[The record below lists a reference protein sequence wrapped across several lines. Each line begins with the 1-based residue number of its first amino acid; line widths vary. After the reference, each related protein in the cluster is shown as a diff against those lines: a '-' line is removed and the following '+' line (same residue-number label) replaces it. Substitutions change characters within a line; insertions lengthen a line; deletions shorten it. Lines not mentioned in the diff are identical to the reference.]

1 MRIGLIARAEIAR
14 GLAIQSKNFYDHLP
28 VDSVLLVEMP
38 KPDCDLGLDWYREDH
53 TLRVPYND
61 FDHTL
66 PEEAVRGWLDGLDVV
81 FTVETPYDWRL
92 PNWAREA
99 GVKTVV
105 QGNPEFYRKHLASHA
120 HQANPDEWWWPTS
133 WRPIRELPQGTI
145 MPVPMDRVHRAVPP
159 GDTLELLHVVGKRAW
174 MDRNGTDTL
183 LTAMRA
189 ILRPVRLGLHALEN
203 DIMDLPRQRRVTY
216 DVVTQPVVD
225 RWSMYEGRSV
235 LVLPR
240 KYGGLCLPA
249 LEAAA
254 SGLAVLMPDI
264 SPNHELASILTPIG
278 GVRPTN
284 LACGLA
290 DIARINPHTLAM
302 QLSQITDEE
311 WVRAQQQSW
320 DTVPTW
326 DEWAPRYM
334 EEFERVCNR

>member
-1 MRIGLIARAEIAR
+1 M
-14 GLAIQSKNFYDHLP
+14 
-28 VDSVLLVEMP
+28 
-38 KPDCDLGLDWYREDH
+38 
-53 TLRVPYND
+53 
-61 FDHTL
+61 
-66 PEEAVRGWLDGLDVV
+66 
-81 FTVETPYDWRL
+81 
-92 PNWAREA
+92 
-99 GVKTVV
+99 
-105 QGNPEFYRKHLASHA
+105 
-120 HQANPDEWWWPTS
+120 
-133 WRPIRELPQGTI
+133 
-145 MPVPMDRVHRAVPP
+145 
-159 GDTLELLHVVGKRAW
+159 
-174 MDRNGTDTL
+174 
-183 LTAMRA
+183 
-189 ILRPVRLGLHALEN
+189 
-203 DIMDLPRQRRVTY
+203 
-216 DVVTQPVVD
+216 
-225 RWSMYEGRSV
+225 